1 MGIHDRVELQ
11 AEVEAPREAVFRL
24 VATTDGLAQ
33 WADEAELEARVGGA
47 LRLRLRD
54 AVGLGTL
61 VALDPPQHISF
72 AWRWEDEPAMEQT
85 VLAFDAIAHGD
96 RTHLTLR
103 HVGLRDPRRRDLHEE
118 LWRHWFGR
126 LVEAAGRRTD
136 PAAPVGAL
144 ADS

>member
-1 MGIHDRVELQ
+1 VGIHDRVELQ

-24 VATTDGLAQ
+24 VATPEGLAE

-47 LRLRLRD
+47 LRLGLRD
-54 AVGLGTL
+54 GVGLGTV

-72 AWRWEDEPAMEQT
+72 AWRWKDEPAMDQT

-103 HVGLRDPRRRDLHEE
+103 HVGLREPRRRDLHEE
-118 LWRHWFGR
+118 LWRHWFAR
-126 LVEAAGRRTD
+126 LIEAAGRRTD
-136 PAAPVGAL
+136 PAAPVGSL

>member
-11 AEVEAPREAVFRL
+11 AEVEAAREAVFRL
-24 VATTDGLAQ
+24 VATQAGLAE
-33 WADEAELEARVGGA
+33 WTDEAELEPQVGGA

-54 AVGLGTL
+54 ALATGTV

-72 AWRWEDEPAMEQT
+72 AWTWDDEPAREQT

-103 HVGLRDPRRRDLHEE
+103 HVGLRDARRRDLHEE
-118 LWRHWFGR
+118 LWRHWFAR
-126 LVEAAGRRTD
+126 LIEAAGRRTD
-136 PAAPVGAL
+136 PAAPVGSL

>member
-11 AEVEAPREAVFRL
+11 AEIEAPREAVFRL
-24 VATTDGLAQ
+24 VATPEGLAE
-33 WADEAELEARVGGA
+33 WTDEAELEPRVGGA

-54 AVGLGTL
+54 ALATGT
-61 VALDPPQHISF
+61 VMALDPPQHISF
-72 AWRWEDEPAMEQT
+72 AWRWEDEPAPEQT

-126 LVEAAGRRTD
+126 LIEAAGRRTD
-136 PAAPVGAL
+136 PAAPVGSL